1 MNKFLLATIPLLFL
15 SLCTSTGCK
24 KGFIDRYGPF
34 YISSD
39 TTIFYEGTS
48 TGRVDKQFDKLILD
62 YPHIVSMTFSSHCP
76 GSINDES
83 LYIAANKV
91 RSLGIKTIL
100 TSESVVES
108 GAVDMFI
115 SGATREI
122 ADGAQIGVHSWS
134 AGSFDGAD
142 LPQDDEEHQMY
153 LEFYNTMFEDEAV
166 GEEFYWFTLESASA
180 DDIHYMTSEEID
192 YFNLVTE

>member
-1 MNKFLLATIPLLFL
+1 MKKILFATLPLLLLTAF
-15 SLCTSTGCK
+15 SSSGCK

-48 TGRVDKQFDKLILD
+48 TGRVENQFERLIAD
-62 YPHIVSMTFSSHCP
+62 YPNIVSITFSSFCP

-83 LYIAANKV
+83 LYSAANKV

-108 GAVDMFI
+108 GAVDLFI
-115 SGATREI
+115 SGAEREI

-134 AGSFDGAD
+134 AGSQDGAD
-142 LPQDDEEHQMY
+142 LPQGDEEHNMY
-153 LEFYNTMFEDEAV
+153 LDFYNIMFDDNAL
-166 GEEFYWFTLESASA
+166 GEEFYWFTLNSASS
-180 DDIHYMTSEEID
+180 DDIHYMTTDEIEH
-192 YFNLVTE
+192 FNLVTE